1 MTDTQKEKKSQTL
14 DIVIFALFNIVLN
27 ESGLYRHPIVYDL
40 IDVECPEYTDIEEV
54 NWWLLRSR
62 FLEGYNI
69 ARTEYT
75 MTDIGND
82 QVGFQ
87 SMLIPKKWE
96 YWEWG
101 AV

>member
-14 DIVIFALFNIVLN
+14 DIVTFALFNIVLN
-27 ESGLYRHPIVYDL
+27 ERGLYRHPIVYDL

-75 MTDIGND
+75 MTDIGNGPGGPSVNVD
-82 QVGFQ
+82 
-87 SMLIPKKWE
+87 P
-96 YWEWG
+96 
-101 AV
+101 